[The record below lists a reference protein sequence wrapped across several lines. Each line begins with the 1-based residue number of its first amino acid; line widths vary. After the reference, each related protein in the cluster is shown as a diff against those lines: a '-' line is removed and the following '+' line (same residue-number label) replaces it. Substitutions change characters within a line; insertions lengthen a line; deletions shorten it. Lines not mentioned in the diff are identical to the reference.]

1 MIILTFKWIS
11 QNFLRII
18 RVILLQFH
26 SINPWFFHFI
36 LLRSQEDY
44 RIETFRSL
52 ISTKKNFVES
62 FFKSIIFFIIVC
74 YIFIYYILNIHFK
87 ERLLRTVSLR
97 RNDWWTRTDTY
108 PTFLLILVTLFGIPR
123 ANIRWWRPKQHDLKA
138 EIVRF
143 KIRKII
149 VSKDYT
155 KGY

>member
-44 RIETFRSL
+44 RIETFHSL

-62 FFKSIIFFIIVC
+62 FFKSIIFFIIVYFC
-74 YIFIYYILNIHFK
+74 LLYFYLLYSQHSFQGKIVENGIFEK
-87 ERLLRTVSLR
+87 KRLVNSDRYVSHISI
-97 RNDWWTRTDTY
+97 N
-108 PTFLLILVTLFGIPR
+108 FG
-123 ANIRWWRPKQHDLKA
+123 N
-138 EIVRF
+138 IVR
-143 KIRKII
+143 
-149 VSKDYT
+149 YT
-155 KGY
+155 KGQYSLMKTKAARSESRNCSF